1 MATTIL
7 GTGRLYVD
15 SATATMGTS
24 FGNHKV
30 EEVTFTQSGEAPV
43 ESIVDG
49 SYALIAIKDAMKC
62 EISVTFVTDATVVI
76 PAHGTAHDFAGF
88 PLLTWNGKAD
98 AINDIAL
105 TGKWTLTGVTNP
117 IVYDGVSRCTATFTK
132 WAGIVRS

>member
-1 MATTIL
+1 MATTIV
-7 GTGRLYVD
+7 GTGRLYVN
-15 SATATMGTS
+15 SSTASMGTA
-24 FGNHKV
+24 FGTHKV

-62 EISVTFVTDATVVI
+62 EINVTFVTDATVTI
-76 PAHGTAHDFAGF
+76 PAHGTAHQFSGF
-88 PLLTWNGKAD
+88 PVLKWNTKAD

-132 WAGIVRS
+132 WAGLVRT

>member
-1 MATTIL
+1 MATTIV
-7 GTGRLYVD
+7 GTGRLYVN
-15 SATATMGTS
+15 SSTATMGTG
-24 FGNHKV
+24 FGTHKV

-62 EISVTFVTDATVVI
+62 EISVTFVTDATVTI
-76 PAHGTAHDFAGF
+76 PAHGTAHQFSGF
-88 PLLTWNGKAD
+88 PVLKWNTKAD
-98 AINDIAL
+98 AINEIAS

-132 WAGIVRS
+132 WAGIVRT